1 MFEGD
6 DIRQYDVVRNEAGQ
20 YSIWP
25 VSRPVSPGWG
35 KVGRSGSKQE
45 CDYMAHVW
53 TDLRVAAARGR
64 DDQRPGGP
72 VCGSTTTSC
81 GCGALGSAA
90 CSSSCSPGR
99 SPSWSTP

>member
-25 VSRPVSPGWG
+25 VGRPVSPGWR

-45 CDYMAHVW
+45 CLDYVAHVW

-64 DDQRPGGP
+64 DDQ
-72 VCGSTTTSC
+72 
-81 GCGALGSAA
+81 
-90 CSSSCSPGR
+90 
-99 SPSWSTP
+99 